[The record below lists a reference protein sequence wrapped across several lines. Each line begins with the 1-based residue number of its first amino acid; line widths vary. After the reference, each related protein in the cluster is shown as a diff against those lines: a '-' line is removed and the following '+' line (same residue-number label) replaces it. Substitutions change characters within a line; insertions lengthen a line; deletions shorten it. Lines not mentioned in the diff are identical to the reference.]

1 MTGGGQIR
9 RFATGEGG
17 LMAMDSFDSAHPV
30 SSRTSLTEFPT
41 RPCDVVA
48 LSVDEF
54 LYDLETIHAP
64 TIESACRAFANDTNR
79 ALVWCIRWRA
89 LNTLCARSDVA
100 EWRRAGARTSRDMC
114 EVAAAFDLND
124 GWEFDQVRF
133 CEAVD
138 WLVHRRAR

>member
-1 MTGGGQIR
+1 
-9 RFATGEGG
+9 
-17 LMAMDSFDSAHPV
+17 MDSLESTRPIPLPTPV
-30 SSRTSLTEFPT
+30 TEFPAK
-41 RPCDVVA
+41 PCDVAA

-54 LYDLETIHAP
+54 LFDLEMAHAP
-64 TIESACRAFANDTNR
+64 TIESVCRTFANDANR

-114 EVAAAFDLND
+114 EVAAAFDLNE
-124 GWEFDQVRF
+124 GWEFDRDRF

-138 WLVHRRAR
+138 RLVHRNAR